1 MICSSCKEEVSSK
14 SKHALSQNIC
24 PICGGAIFSNADLFF
39 RKSIGEILKKHEV
52 IDETKIL
59 SITNDIGDV
68 LDGPEPEDLPK
79 VENSAEDAI
88 VHGTREPGAK
98 REPRRIGRVGTVA
111 GADQGTAPNIAP
123 SGEITLDDINAA
135 DGEDSAPVSAEEK
148 AEVDAMIAKGE
159 IVFSNTMIKEDKV
172 IPASIKKVAQ
182 PITRI

>member
-14 SKHALSQNIC
+14 SKHALTQNIC
-24 PICGGAIFSNADLFF
+24 PVCGGAIFSKADLFF
-39 RKSIGEILKKHEV
+39 RKSIGEILKKYEV
-52 IDETKIL
+52 TDETKIL

-68 LDGPEPEDLPK
+68 LDGPEPD
-79 VENSAEDAI
+79 ENSIADAI

-98 REPRRIGRVGTVA
+98 KEPRKITRAGTVA
-111 GADQGTAPNIAP
+111 GADQGTSPNIAP
-123 SGEITLDDINAA
+123 SNEITVDDINAA
-135 DGEDSAPVSAEEK
+135 ENGELDAPVSAEEK

-159 IVFSNTMIKEDKV
+159 IVFSNTMIKEEKV